1 MTFFDLFV
9 KKKNFYKKIL
19 KLVKIL
25 KIFKILILILKILKI
40 STCIDIVID
49 IASWRNFDI
58 GIDIDIEKDIQE
70 ILLLILKP
78 KY

>member
-1 MTFFDLFV
+1 MTFFDQFV
-9 KKKNFYKKIL
+9 KKKNFYQIIL

-25 KIFKILILILKILKI
+25 KIFKILILILKI
-40 STCIDIVID
+40 STCIDIGID

-58 GIDIDIEKDIQE
+58 GIDIDIEKEIQE